1 MEGVSQVQPVTVS
14 LEDLIDGEYI
24 SHAISE

>member
-1 MEGVSQVQPVTVS
+1 MEGVSQVQPVTVG